1 MINKHFTIPI
11 FVPELACPFQCI
23 YCNQKKISG
32 QLRIPEEQEIKDTIE
47 KYLQTIPKD
56 NSFIEIGFFGGNFT
70 GIAPKIQENFLK
82 IVQPYV
88 YSGKVKGI
96 RLSTRPDYINEKN
109 LEFLKK
115 YGVNTIELGAQSLDD
130 EVLQRSFRGHSL
142 KQVQDSSNLIIKKGF
157 SLGLQMMLGLPGDTK
172 EKAIFTANKI
182 VELGAN
188 NTRIYPCL
196 VIKGTE
202 LEHIYNTGEYQP
214 LSMNQAIDWA
224 KEVLLIFEKNNV
236 NILRVGLHPSE
247 GLMNGDDLAAG
258 PYHVSF
264 KEFVLSRIWHD
275 IIKKTVKES
284 SYRNNISIRVP
295 VKEINYAIGYKSANR
310 NWLLQRF
317 NSVKFYPDNNLK
329 GRNCVIDNE

>member
-23 YCNQKKISG
+23 YCNQRKISG

-47 KYLQTIPKD
+47 KYLQTIPKG

-88 YSGKVKGI
+88 HSGKIKGI

-109 LEFLKK
+109 LDFLKK
-115 YGVNTIELGAQSLDD
+115 YGVNTIELGAQSLDN
-130 EVLQRSFRGHSL
+130 EVLQKSFRGHSFE
-142 KQVQDSSNLIIKKGF
+142 QVQEASNLIIKKGF

-172 EKAIFTANKI
+172 EKALFTANKI
-182 VELGAN
+182 VELGAD

-202 LEHIYNTGEYQP
+202 LEHIYNKGEYQP
-214 LSMNQAIDWA
+214 LSMEQAVDWA

-247 GLMNGDDLAAG
+247 GLMNGEDLIAG

-264 KEFVLSRIWHD
+264 KEFVLSSIWHD
-275 IIKKTVKES
+275 IIMKTIDKNV
-284 SYRNNISIRVP
+284 YGDNISINVP
-295 VKEINYAIGYKSANR
+295 VKEINYAIGYKSVNR

-317 NSVKFYPDNNLK
+317 NNVRFYPDNNLK
-329 GRNCVIDNE
+329 GRNCIISNE